1 MDIARLF
8 LWIICT
14 SCPIFLIRAASVSFR
29 NNRGW
34 ITISSTILAIAL
46 LISSFNSNLAALIG
60 GILWIFFLLIPS
72 IGFSQ
77 VNRLTHQHRYREARQ
92 LASYLRWLHPA
103 DGWQER
109 PKLLL
114 ALELAQRGDFCEAI
128 TIFNSYHKNNP
139 SSIRHTQALIYWMK
153 SDWKNCLLWFQ
164 QQIPKKVLLNEPN
177 LLIYYLRTL
186 GETGDLNSLL
196 KSIKL
201 YRKSLEKLDNVQRDR
216 ARMLALAFCGQ
227 VTQVKQLFNG
237 SLNGY
242 SENIKIFWLATAQ
255 MVAGKTEV
263 AREQLLSLRMSND
276 FILSN
281 AVEWRLGHS
290 LAEPTQVLDSIARDI
305 IHQIVTEIEQ
315 ELKYKNMTNFKSK
328 KLYVTNGL
336 IAINFIF
343 FLIANVLGSSE
354 DADTLDYLG
363 ALIPQKVWLGEW
375 WRLLSANFLHFGCLH
390 LTINMLGLYL
400 LGRFVE
406 VAIGSSRYLAAYLIS
421 GVVSMLAF
429 SILTIQFGDKEQ
441 LLVGSSSAIMG
452 LVGVI
457 VAMFL
462 RDWWK
467 EKSRIASKRLS
478 FVFLV
483 IAIQF
488 LFDFTTPEISFLSHI
503 LGLVTGF
510 TVSSIFLIK

>member
-8 LWIICT
+8 LWIICA
-14 SCPIFLIRAASVSFR
+14 SCLIFLIRAVSVSFR

-34 ITISSTILAIAL
+34 IVVSSIILAIAL

-60 GILWIFFLLIPS
+60 GILWIIFLLIPS

-77 VNRLTHQHRYREARQ
+77 VNQLTHQHRYREARQ

-114 ALELAQRGDFCEAI
+114 ALELAQRGDLCEVI
-128 TIFNSYHKNNP
+128 TILNNYHKNNP

-201 YRKSLEKLDNVQRDR
+201 YRKSLEKLGSVQRDCI
-216 ARMLALAFCGQ
+216 RMFALAFCGQ

-237 SLNGY
+237 PLNGD

-290 LAEPTQVLDSIARDI
+290 LAEPTQVLDSISRDI
-305 IHQIVTEIEQ
+305 IHQIATEIEQ
-315 ELKYKNMTNFKSK
+315 ESKYKHMTNFSYK
-328 KLYVTNGL
+328 KLYITYGL

-343 FLIANVLGSSE
+343 FMLANILGSSE
-354 DADTLDYLG
+354 NAETLDYLG
-363 ALIPQKVWLGEW
+363 ALIPEKVWLGEW
-375 WRLLSANFLHFGCLH
+375 WRLLSANFLHFGWLH
-390 LTINMLGLYL
+390 LAINMLGLYF

-406 VAIGSSRYLAAYLIS
+406 VSIDYSRYLAVYLIS

-441 LLVGSSSAIMG
+441 LLVGASSAIMG

-478 FVFLV
+478 FVLLV
-483 IAIQF
+483 VAIQF

-510 TVSSIFLIK
+510 TVGSIFLIK

>member
-1 MDIARLF
+1 MDVARLF
-8 LWIICT
+8 LWIICA
-14 SCPIFLIRAASVSFR
+14 SCLIFLIRAASVSFR

-34 ITISSTILAIAL
+34 IIVSSIILAIAL
-46 LISSFNSNLAALIG
+46 LISSFNPSLAALIG
-60 GILWIFFLLIPS
+60 GILWIILLLIPS
-72 IGFSQ
+72 IGFSR
-77 VNRLTHQHRYREARQ
+77 VNQLTHQHRYREARQ

-103 DGWQER
+103 DGWQEQ

-114 ALELAQRGDFCEAI
+114 ALELAQRGDLCEATI
-128 TIFNSYHKNNP
+128 IFNSYHKNNP
-139 SSIRHTQALIYWMK
+139 SSIRNTQALIYWVN
-153 SDWKNCLLWFQ
+153 SDWKNCLLWFHQ
-164 QQIPKKVLLNEPN
+164 QVPKKVLLNEPN
-177 LLIYYLRTL
+177 LLIYYLRAL
-186 GETGDLNSLL
+186 GETEDLNSLL
-196 KSIKL
+196 KSMKL
-201 YRKSLEKLDNVQRDR
+201 YRKSLEKLGGVQRDR
-216 ARMLALAFCGQ
+216 VRMFALAFCGQ

-290 LAEPTQVLDSIARDI
+290 LAEPTQALDSISREI
-305 IHQIVTEIEQ
+305 IHLIATEIGRES
-315 ELKYKNMTNFKSK
+315 KYKNMSNFKSK
-328 KLYVTNGL
+328 KAYVTYGL

-343 FLIANVLGSSE
+343 FMLANILGSSE
-354 DADTLDYLG
+354 NADTLDYLG
-363 ALIPQKVWLGEW
+363 GLIPQKVWSGEW
-375 WRLLSANFLHFGCLH
+375 WRLLSANFLHFGWLH
-390 LTINMLGLYL
+390 LTINMLGLYF

-406 VAIGSSRYLAAYLIS
+406 VAIGSSRYLITYLIS
-421 GVVSMLAF
+421 GIVSMLAF

-441 LLVGSSSAIMG
+441 ILVGASSAIMG

-467 EKSRIASKRLS
+467 EKSQIAANRLS
-478 FVFLV
+478 FVLLV

-488 LFDFTTPEISFLSHI
+488 LFDFTTPKVSFLSHI
-503 LGLVTGF
+503 LGLLTGF
-510 TVSSIFLIK
+510 TVGSIFLIK

>member
-1 MDIARLF
+1 M
-8 LWIICT
+8 
-14 SCPIFLIRAASVSFR
+14 
-29 NNRGW
+29 
-34 ITISSTILAIAL
+34 
-46 LISSFNSNLAALIG
+46 IG

-336 IAINFIF
+336 ITINFIF

-375 WRLLSANFLHFGCLH
+375 WRLLSANFLHFGWLH
-390 LTINMLGLYL
+390 LTINMLGLYF

-406 VAIGSSRYLAAYLIS
+406 VAIGSSRYLTAYLIS

-441 LLVGSSSAIMG
+441 LLVGASSAIMG

-478 FVFLV
+478 FVLLV
-483 IAIQF
+483 VAIQF

-510 TVSSIFLIK
+510 TVGSIFLIK